1 MAYGRER
8 FAMANTIQPQVDG
21 PLKVEGDFE
30 VFGAD
35 GTTIKKA
42 AQLWLCRCGKSANKP
57 FCDGTHK
64 KAGFADEARV
74 AADYRIKKPEPGTP
88 GASLRLTLRTDG
100 PIGCFG
106 SVHIGGADGSAWT
119 GDQANLCRCGQ
130 SKNKP
135 FCDGSHRDAGF
146 TAA

>member
-1 MAYGRER
+1 
-8 FAMANTIQPQVDG
+8 MANMIEPQVDG
-21 PLKVEGDFE
+21 PLKVEGEFE

-35 GTTIKKA
+35 GASIRKA
-42 AQLWLCRCGKSANKP
+42 AKLWMCRCGQSATKP

-64 KAGFADEARV
+64 RAGFSDNAKV
-74 AADYRIKKPEPGTP
+74 AADYVIKKPEPGTP
-88 GASLRLTLRTDG
+88 GPELRVTLRTNG
-100 PIGCFG
+100 PISCFG
-106 SVHIGGADGSAWT
+106 TMRISGESGSEWT

-146 TAA
+146 TAP